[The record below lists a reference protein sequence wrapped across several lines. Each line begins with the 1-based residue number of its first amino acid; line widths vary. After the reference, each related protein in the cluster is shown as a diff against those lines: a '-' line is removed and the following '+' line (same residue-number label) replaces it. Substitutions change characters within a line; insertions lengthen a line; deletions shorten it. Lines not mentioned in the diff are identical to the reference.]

1 MFKVFRHMR
10 KRTVLLLL
18 LSVLIVIAQVWTDL
32 RIPDY
37 MTTITVLVKTEGHEM
52 SEIWKAGGM
61 MLLCAVLAMCLSLL
75 SGFVSA
81 RLAAFFSKDLRSD
94 IFDAVENFS
103 LEEIDRFSTASLIT
117 RSTNDVTQIQN
128 FMSRGLRM
136 IITAPITVTIA
147 MLKIW
152 GKHWQWTSLLGAGVV
167 MVLMVVMYLIKYAHP
182 RFRRMQVLTD
192 NLNQVTRENLTG
204 IRVVRAYNAEGYMQD
219 KFSDANNI
227 LTDNALQ
234 ARRAMSLMRPVMR
247 FTNNGLTVGI
257 YCVGAFIIATQIGTG
272 AALTTFSEMI
282 VFSTYAQRVLGSFMS
297 LNMIF
302 NMLPRAAV
310 SAERIN
316 EILGTDPS
324 IKSGTETEGVDGQE
338 GTVEFRNVSFRYP
351 AAEDDI
357 LRDISFTAKKG
368 ETVAFIG
375 ATGSGKTSLVNLVP
389 RFYDAG
395 KGEVLVDGRNVKEY
409 DQTALRKKIGYAPQ
423 RAVLFTGTV
432 ESNLKYGEY
441 KDMDESPESAQAEME
456 KAISIAQA
464 EDFVK
469 AMRGG
474 YEADIARGGTNV
486 SGGQK
491 QRLSIARTVFRRPE
505 IYIFDDTFS
514 ALDYKTDRMLRARLK
529 KETAGVTTLIV
540 AQRIGTI
547 RDADKIIVLDEGRI
561 VGEGTHD
568 ELMKNCSVYKEIA
581 LTQLSEEELA

>member
-1 MFKVFRHMR
+1 M
-10 KRTVLLLL
+10 LLL

-52 SEIWKAGGM
+52 SEIWRAGGM

-272 AALTTFSEMI
+272 SALTTFSEMI

>member
-10 KRTVLLLL
+10 KRTVMLLL

-81 RLAAFFSKDLRSD
+81 RLAALFSKDLRSD
-94 IFDAVENFS
+94 IFNAVENFS

-147 MLKIW
+147 LLKIW

-324 IKSGTETEGVDGQE
+324 IKSGNETEGIDGQE

-375 ATGSGKTSLVNLVP
+375 ATGSGKTSLINLVP

>member
-10 KRTVLLLL
+10 KRTVMLLL

-52 SEIWKAGGM
+52 SEIWRAGGM

-272 AALTTFSEMI
+272 SALTTFSEMI

>member
-10 KRTVLLLL
+10 KRTVMLLL
-18 LSVLIVIAQVWTDL
+18 LSVLIVIAKVWTDL

-81 RLAAFFSKDLRSD
+81 RLAALFSKDLRSD
-94 IFDAVENFS
+94 IFNAVENFS

-147 MLKIW
+147 LLKIW

-324 IKSGTETEGVDGQE
+324 IKSGTETEGIDGQE

-375 ATGSGKTSLVNLVP
+375 ATGSGKTSLINLVP